1 MRPLHYLTL
10 VLLILAVIISLV
22 PQNTTRPYKLTAE
35 QLLAE
40 IRTGTQFISPD
51 EVADQI
57 IRKDPSIQLID
68 VRNPREFDQYSLPGA
83 INIPL
88 QDILSEQNVDLL
100 NQSTRMNIF
109 YSNGSTEAN
118 EAWMLTRQLGY
129 QNNYV
134 LQGGLNYWVETVL
147 NPQQPGSVVSN
158 DEIARYDFRKAA
170 SVALGGGSVTA
181 LSPAAAPSV
190 TGTPKP
196 GVVPVK
202 KKKKASG
209 GC

>member
-1 MRPLHYLTL
+1 MKPLKYLTF
-10 VLLILAVIISLV
+10 VLSGLALIIALV

-51 EVADQI
+51 ELADKI
-57 IRKDPSIQLID
+57 IQKDPSIQMID
-68 VRNPREFDQYSLPGA
+68 VRNPREFDMFSLPGA

-88 QDILSEQNVDLL
+88 QDILSENNFDLL
-100 NQSTRMNIF
+100 NQGTKMNIF

-134 LQGGLNYWVETVL
+134 LQGGLNYWMETIL
-147 NPQQPGSVVSN
+147 NPVKPGSISSN
-158 DEIARYDFRKAA
+158 DDIARYDFRKAA
-170 SVALGGGSVTA
+170 SMALGGGDVSAASAASVTSTA
-181 LSPAAAPSV
+181 V
-190 TGTPKP
+190 PKP

>member
-1 MRPLHYLTL
+1 MKPLHYLTL
-10 VLLILAVIISLV
+10 VLLILALIIALV

-35 QLLAE
+35 QLLSE
-40 IRTGTQFISPD
+40 IRTGTQFVSPD
-51 EVADQI
+51 EVADKIVQ
-57 IRKDPSIQLID
+57 KDPSIQLID
-68 VRNPREFDQYSLPGA
+68 VRNPREFDMFSLPGA

-88 QDILSEQNVDLL
+88 QDILSENNFDIL
-100 NQSTRMNIF
+100 NQGTRMNIL

-118 EAWMLTRQLGY
+118 EAWLLTRQLGY

-134 LQGGLNYWVETVL
+134 LQGGLNYWMETIL
-147 NPQQPGSVVSN
+147 NPIKPGGVVSN

-170 SVALGGGSVTA
+170 SMALGGGDVSA
-181 LSPAAAPSV
+181 IAPASAAPA
-190 TGTPKP
+190 GAPKP